1 MHNIFDIY
9 KNTYL
14 GVIEEQV
21 DIEFSH
27 LWNDLNSLKAL
38 YEKKDSIAKG
48 DIVYLF
54 EVAIND
60 EMLATYNY
68 LASYMRSVTEGKAD
82 FDPEFKAHEKEECEH
97 LHLLLDRLHEIEP
110 NDVLI
115 TKWCDIMTMNAAG
128 KKWRQEFSQNSAE
141 IISNRYKEELNAID
155 FYSFFLSI
163 LERQVDDKDTTTIEL
178 IKKIK
183 ADEETHAKDLRDL
196 ITEHGIN
203 FNNSV
208 VVPTGDNNEK

>member
-1 MHNIFDIY
+1 MHNIFEIY
-9 KNTYL
+9 KDTYL

-27 LWNDLNSLKAL
+27 LWDDLNSLKAL
-38 YEKKDSIAKG
+38 YDKKDSITKG

-82 FDPEFKAHEKEECEH
+82 FDPEFKAHEKEEYEH
-97 LHLLLDRLHEIEP
+97 LHLLLGRLHEIEP

-115 TKWCDIMTMNAAG
+115 TKWCDIMTMNATG
-128 KKWRQEFSQNSAE
+128 KKWKQEFSQNSAE

-155 FYSFFLSI
+155 FYSFFLSV

-196 ITEHGIN
+196 ITEHRIN
-203 FNNSV
+203 FNDSII
-208 VVPTGDNNEK
+208 VPTGDNNEK